1 MRTERN
7 DAIARLEFAN
17 DRSRFVT
24 EAGDVHGTPGDPR
37 CVPFDQPHTRTLARI
52 GDRPDRYL

>member
-7 DAIARLEFAN
+7 DAIARLEFAD

-24 EAGDVHGTPGDPR
+24 QACDVHGTPGDPR
-37 CVPFDQPHTRTLARI
+37 FVPFDQPDAGTLARVE
-52 GDRPDRYL
+52 DRTDRYL